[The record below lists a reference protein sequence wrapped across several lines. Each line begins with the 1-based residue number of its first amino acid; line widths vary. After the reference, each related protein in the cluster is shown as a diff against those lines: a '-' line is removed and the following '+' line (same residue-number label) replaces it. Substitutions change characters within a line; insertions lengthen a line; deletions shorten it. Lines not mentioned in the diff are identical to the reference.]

1 MAIRNKLLI
10 LLLGVSLVPLIVYF
24 TLDIS
29 FSRHVRNR
37 VQRTLWTAVEER
49 AHDTLVQTIKNYEEK
64 LQLSR
69 QAVRFGVRHYAD
81 QVQQA
86 LWSINVGRERPASRR
101 PSMRSPLEDIPS
113 EAYEKYKFVDLKGQQ
128 IPVIDFESELVFP
141 GQNESQ
147 NSLPLNSTQLA
158 RTRRNIYAINPESIL
173 WIYTILADG
182 TVGLYPSPG
191 LWPYEPGHDFRKES
205 WYVNAER
212 RRQSAP
218 VQRIETLTGRTVMTI
233 ALPLYGHDNS
243 FAGVVA
249 MDIDLSGMLD
259 RMEIP
264 QQWQKGAWKLL
275 IRLPRQQGID
285 PNDAEVVCCTTYLQS
300 QDGPGKP
307 SKLLD
312 VCDPQDAE
320 KIIKDSRNGNAGFIR
335 RPYYGVDSLWV
346 YGSSER
352 GGGFPILVVP
362 YQLITKQ
369 AENAQQLL
377 FKDNVRAIQI
387 ATFLIFIVI
396 VAAVVLAVMRARK
409 LTVPI
414 THLAAAAGKLAQGD
428 FDVRVNIATNDEF
441 QQLGDIFNQTGPKLK
456 AMEKMK
462 GSLELAR
469 AIQQNLLPGIAPK
482 LEGFE
487 LAGNCKY
494 CDETGGDYYDF
505 IELAELGTGI
515 VGIALG
521 DVTGHGIGAALL
533 MTTARSV
540 LRSNAQ
546 HYGAD
551 LIKLFEVINR
561 HIESDTDYDKFITL
575 FYGILDANQKSLAWV
590 SGGHDPALWYH
601 KDNGKIEELPNTGM
615 PVGVMENASFEQ
627 GGPVFLKAGDVVVIG
642 TDGIWE
648 AQNESGVMFGKD
660 RLRNIIIRDSDKSAN
675 EICSQ
680 IIDDVTNFSS
690 PTPQLDDI
698 TLVVIKF
705 V

>member
-10 LLLGVSLVPLIVYF
+10 LLLSVSLIPLIAYF

-37 VQRTLWTAVEER
+37 IQNTMRSTLEEGARSRLVE
-49 AHDTLVQTIKNYEEK
+49 TIDNYEK
-64 LQLSR
+64 TLKISA
-69 QAVRFGVRHYAD
+69 QAVRYGLQHYAD
-81 QVQQA
+81 QVQRS
-86 LWSINVGRERPASRR
+86 LWSVNISSEQ
-101 PSMRSPLEDIPS
+101 PSSARYLIKLSPEDIS
-113 EAYEKYKFVDLKGQQ
+113 REAQKYQFVNSADNQKRAM
-128 IPVIDFESELVFP
+128 DFESHFVFSAP
-141 GQNESQ
+141 NEAKSPLLSQ
-147 NSLPLNSTQLA
+147 LSQL
-158 RTRRNIYAINPESIL
+158 TKICKDIYAINPESKL
-173 WIYTILADG
+173 WIYTVLADG
-182 TVGLYPSPG
+182 TATLYPSCG
-191 LWPYEPGHDFRKES
+191 FWPYSAGYDLRQQP
-205 WYVNAER
+205 WYINAR
-212 RRQSAP
+212 INKQLTP
-218 VQRIETLTGRTVMTI
+218 TLRIEPLTGKTVMTV
-233 ALPLYGHDNS
+233 AMPFFEQDSS
-243 FAGVVA
+243 FAGVIA
-249 MDIDLSGMLD
+249 MDIDLSSMLD
-259 RMEIP
+259 RMHIP
-264 QQWQKGAWKLL
+264 EQWEEGAWKLL
-275 IRLPRQQGID
+275 IRLPEERGL
-285 PNDAEVVCCTTYLQS
+285 EVEEAKVICCS
-300 QDGPGKP
+300 SFMESREGPGKT
-307 SKLLD
+307 SRLRD
-312 VCDPQDAE
+312 ICDPNNIRTMIE
-320 KIIKDSRNGNAGFIR
+320 NSSSGKAGFMR
-335 RPYYGVDSLWV
+335 LPYNGVDSLWA

-362 YQLITKQ
+362 YQRIIEQ
-369 AENAQQLL
+369 ANNAQQLL
-377 FKDNVRAIQI
+377 FRDNVRAIQFV
-387 ATFLIFIVI
+387 TFLIFIVI
-396 VAAVVLAVMRARK
+396 VAAVVLAVMRAHK

-414 THLAAAAGKLAQGD
+414 THLAEAAGKLAQGD
-428 FDVRVNIATNDEF
+428 FDVRVNIATNDEL

-456 AMEKMK
+456 AMEKMQ

-469 AIQQNLLPGIAPK
+469 AIQQNLLPGTAPK

-505 IELAELGTGI
+505 IELPEVGPGI

-533 MTTARSV
+533 MTTVRGV

-551 LIKLFEVINR
+551 LTKLFEVLNR

-575 FYGILDANQKSLAWV
+575 FYGILDANHKSLVWV

-601 KDNGKIEELPNTGM
+601 KDNGMIEELPNTGM
-615 PVGVMENASFEQ
+615 AVGVMENASFEQ
-627 GGPVFLKAGDVVVIG
+627 GGPVFFKTGDVVVIG

-648 AQNESGVMFGKD
+648 AQNDSGVMFGKD
-660 RLRNIIIRDSDKSAN
+660 RLLNIIIRDSEKPAN

-698 TLVVIKF
+698 TLVVIKA

>member
-1 MAIRNKLLI
+1 MTIRNKLLI
-10 LLLGVSLVPLIVYF
+10 LLLSVSLIPLIVYF

-29 FSRHVRNR
+29 FSRIVRNR
-37 VQRTLWTAVEER
+37 IQNTMRLALEGIARSRLVE
-49 AHDTLVQTIKNYEEK
+49 TIDNYEK
-64 LQLSR
+64 TLKISS
-69 QAVRFGVRHYAD
+69 QAVRYGLQHYAD
-81 QVQQA
+81 QVQRS
-86 LWSINVGRERPASRR
+86 LWSVNISSEQ
-101 PSMRSPLEDIPS
+101 PSSDRYLITLSPEDIS
-113 EAYEKYKFVDLKGQQ
+113 TEARKYQFVNSADNQKRTM
-128 IPVIDFESELVFP
+128 DFESHFVFP
-141 GQNESQ
+141 PQNVSKNPLWSQ
-147 NSLPLNSTQLA
+147 LSQL
-158 RTRRNIYAINPESIL
+158 TKICKDIYAINPESKL

-182 TVGLYPSPG
+182 TAALYPSCG
-191 LWPYEPGHDFRKES
+191 FWPYSEGYDLRQQLWYINARINKQLTPTLRVEP
-205 WYVNAER
+205 
-212 RRQSAP
+212 
-218 VQRIETLTGRTVMTI
+218 LTGKSVMTV
-233 ALPLYGHDNS
+233 AMPFFEQDSS
-243 FAGVVA
+243 FAGVIA
-249 MDIDLSGMLD
+249 MDIDLSSMLD
-259 RMEIP
+259 RIHIP
-264 QQWQKGAWKLL
+264 EEWEEGAWKLL
-275 IRLPRQQGID
+275 IRLPEEKGL
-285 PNDAEVVCCTTYLQS
+285 EVDEAKVICCS
-300 QDGPGKP
+300 SFIESGEGPGKP
-307 SKLLD
+307 SRLLD
-312 VCDPQDAE
+312 ICDPNH
-320 KIIKDSRNGNAGFIR
+320 SRTMIENSSSGKAGFMR
-335 RPYYGVDSLWV
+335 LPYKGVDSLWA

-362 YQLITKQ
+362 YQRIIEQ
-369 AENAQQLL
+369 ANNAQQML
-377 FKDNVRAIQI
+377 FRDNVRAIQI

-414 THLAAAAGKLAQGD
+414 IHLADAAGKLAQGD
-428 FDVRVNIATNDEF
+428 FDVKVNITTNDEL
-441 QQLGDIFNQTGPKLK
+441 QQLGDIFNQTGPQLK

-469 AIQQNLLPGIAPK
+469 AIQQNLLPGTAPK
-482 LEGFE
+482 LDGLE

-505 IELAELGTGI
+505 IELDQLGPGT

-533 MTTARSV
+533 MATARSV

-551 LIKLFEVINR
+551 LTKLFEVLNR

-575 FYGILDANQKSLAWV
+575 FYGILDANQKSLVWV

-615 PVGVMENASFEQ
+615 PVGIMENASFEQ

-660 RLRNIIIRDSDKSAN
+660 RLRNIIIRDSEKPAN

-698 TLVVIKF
+698 TLVVIKS

>member
-1 MAIRNKLLI
+1 MTIRNKLLI
-10 LLLGVSLVPLIVYF
+10 LLLSVSLVPLIVYF

-37 VQRTLWTAVEER
+37 VQRTLWSAVEER
-49 AHDTLVQTIKNYEEK
+49 AHDTLVQTMKNYEGK
-64 LQLSR
+64 LKLSR

-81 QVQQA
+81 QVQQT
-86 LWSINVGRERPASRR
+86 LWSISVGRERPASPR
-101 PSMRSPLEDIPS
+101 PFMRSPSENIPA
-113 EAYEKYKFVDLKGQQ
+113 EANEKYKLVGLEAQQ
-128 IPVIDFESELVFP
+128 VQAIDFESQLVLS
-141 GQNESQ
+141 GQSGSQ
-147 NSLPLNSTQLA
+147 NSLQTKSTQLA
-158 RTRRNIYAINPESIL
+158 RTCRNIYAINPESIL

-212 RRQSAP
+212 RRQPAP
-218 VQRIETLTGRTVMTI
+218 AQRIEPLTGRTVMTI
-233 ALPLYGHDNS
+233 ALPLFSQDNS

-275 IRLPRQQGID
+275 IRLPRQQGMD
-285 PNDAEVVCCTTYLQS
+285 PNEAEVVCCTTYLQS
-300 QDGPGKP
+300 QEGPGKP
-307 SKLLD
+307 SRLLD
-312 VCDPQDAE
+312 VCSPKDTE
-320 KIIKDSRNGNAGFIR
+320 KIIKDSRSGNAGFIR
-335 RPYYGVDSLWV
+335 RPYNGVDSLWV

-352 GGGFPILVVP
+352 GGSFPILVVP
-362 YQLITKQ
+362 YQLITEQ
-369 AENAQQLL
+369 AENAQQML
-377 FKDNVRAIQI
+377 FKDNIRAIQI

-414 THLAAAAGKLAQGD
+414 IHLADAAGKLAQGD
-428 FDVRVNIATNDEF
+428 FDVKVNIATNDEL
-441 QQLGDIFNQTGPKLK
+441 QQLGDMFNQTGPKLK

-469 AIQQNLLPGIAPK
+469 AIQQNLLPMTAPK
-482 LEGFE
+482 LDGFE

-505 IELAELGTGI
+505 IELNQLGPGI

-533 MTTARSV
+533 MATARSV

-551 LIKLFEVINR
+551 LTKLFEVLNR

-575 FYGILDANQKSLAWV
+575 FYGILDANQKSLVWV
-590 SGGHDPALWYH
+590 SGGHDPAMWYH

-615 PVGVMENASFEQ
+615 PVGIMENASFEQ

-648 AQNESGVMFGKD
+648 AQNEGGVMFGKD
-660 RLRNIIIRDSDKSAN
+660 RLRNIIIRESEKSAN
-675 EICSQ
+675 EICSR

-698 TLVVIKF
+698 TLVVIKS

>member
-1 MAIRNKLLI
+1 MTIRNKLLI
-10 LLLGVSLVPLIVYF
+10 LLLGVSLIPLIAYF

-37 VQRTLWTAVEER
+37 VKRTLWTAVEEN

-64 LQLSR
+64 LKFSS
-69 QAVRFGVRHYAD
+69 QAVRFGISHYVD
-81 QVQQA
+81 QVQQN
-86 LWSINVGRERPASRR
+86 LWSISVGRERSGVNRSFTR
-101 PSMRSPLEDIPS
+101 TPSEDIPA
-113 EAYEKYKFVDLKGQQ
+113 EAYEKYKFVDLQLQSKQ
-128 IPVIDFESELVFP
+128 VIDFESQLVFSSR
-141 GQNESQ
+141 NESQ
-147 NSLPLNSTQLA
+147 IFLPLNSTQLA
-158 RTRRNIYAINPESIL
+158 RTCRNIYAINPESIL

-182 TVGLYPSPG
+182 IVGLYPSPG
-191 LWPYEPGHDFRKES
+191 LWPYEPERDLRKES
-205 WYVNAER
+205 WYVNAEG
-212 RRQSAP
+212 RRQFKP
-218 VQRIETLTGRTVMTI
+218 IQRIEPLTGRTVMTI
-233 ALPLYGHDNS
+233 ALPLFGQDNS

-249 MDIDLSGMLD
+249 MDIDLSGMQD

-264 QQWQKGAWKLL
+264 EQWQKGAWKLL
-275 IRLPRQQGID
+275 IRLPLQQGTD
-285 PNDAEVVCCTTYLQS
+285 PNEAEVVCCTTFLQS
-300 QDGPGKP
+300 TEGPGKP
-307 SKLLD
+307 SKLID
-312 VCDPQDAE
+312 ICSPEDAE
-320 KIIKDSRNGNAGFIR
+320 HMIEDSRKGNAGFIR
-335 RPYYGVDSLWV
+335 RPFNEVDSLWV
-346 YGSSER
+346 YGSSR
-352 GGGFPILVVP
+352 RWGGFPILVVP
-362 YQLITKQ
+362 YELITEQ
-369 AENAQQLL
+369 ADNAQQLL

-387 ATFLIFIVI
+387 ATFLTFIVI
-396 VAAVVLAVMRARK
+396 VAAVVLAVMRAHK

-414 THLAAAAGKLAQGD
+414 TDLADAAGKLAQGD
-428 FDVRVNIATNDEF
+428 FDVRVNIATNDEL

-505 IELAELGTGI
+505 IELSEVGPGI

-533 MTTARSV
+533 MTTARGV

-551 LIKLFEVINR
+551 LTQLFEVLNR

-575 FYGILDANQKSLAWV
+575 FYGILDANQKSLVWV

-601 KDNGKIEELPNTGM
+601 KDNDKIEELPNTGM
-615 PVGVMENASFEQ
+615 PVGIMENTSFEQ
-627 GGPVFLKAGDVVVIG
+627 GGPVIFKAGDVVVIG

-660 RLRNIIIRDSDKSAN
+660 RLRNIIIRENEKSAT

-680 IIDDVTNFSS
+680 IIDNVTNFSS
-690 PTPQLDDI
+690 STPQLDDI
-698 TLVVIKF
+698 TLVVIKC

>member
-1 MAIRNKLLI
+1 MTIRNKLLI
-10 LLLGVSLVPLIVYF
+10 LLLSVSLIPLMVYF
-24 TLDIS
+24 TLDIA
-29 FSRHVRNR
+29 FSRIVRNR
-37 VQRTLWTAVEER
+37 IQNTMRLALEGIARSRLVE
-49 AHDTLVQTIKNYEEK
+49 TIDNYEK
-64 LQLSR
+64 TLKISA
-69 QAVRFGVRHYAD
+69 QAVRYGLQHYAD
-81 QVQQA
+81 QVQRS
-86 LWSINVGRERPASRR
+86 LWSVNISSEQ
-101 PSMRSPLEDIPS
+101 PSSDRYLITLSSEDIS
-113 EAYEKYKFVDLKGQQ
+113 TEAKKYQFVNSADNQKR
-128 IPVIDFESELVFP
+128 VMDFESQFVFP
-141 GQNESQ
+141 PQNES
-147 NSLPLNSTQLA
+147 NNPLWSQLSQLTKI
-158 RTRRNIYAINPESIL
+158 RKDIYAINPESKL

-182 TVGLYPSPG
+182 TAALYPSCG
-191 LWPYEPGHDFRKES
+191 FWPYSEGYDLRQQLWYINARINKQLTPTLRVEP
-205 WYVNAER
+205 
-212 RRQSAP
+212 
-218 VQRIETLTGRTVMTI
+218 LTGKSVMTV
-233 ALPLYGHDNS
+233 AMPFFEQDSS
-243 FAGVVA
+243 FAGVIA
-249 MDIDLSGMLD
+249 MDIDLSSMLD
-259 RMEIP
+259 RIHIP
-264 QQWQKGAWKLL
+264 EEWEEGAWKLL
-275 IRLPRQQGID
+275 IRLPEEKGL
-285 PNDAEVVCCTTYLQS
+285 EVDEAKVICCS
-300 QDGPGKP
+300 SFIESGEGPGKP
-307 SKLLD
+307 SRLLD
-312 VCDPQDAE
+312 ICDPNH
-320 KIIKDSRNGNAGFIR
+320 SRTMIENSSSGKAGFMR
-335 RPYYGVDSLWV
+335 LPYKGVDSLWA

-362 YQLITKQ
+362 YQRIIEQ
-369 AENAQQLL
+369 ANNAQQML
-377 FKDNVRAIQI
+377 FRDNVRAIQI

-414 THLAAAAGKLAQGD
+414 IHLADAAGKLAQGD
-428 FDVRVNIATNDEF
+428 FDVKVNITTNDEL
-441 QQLGDIFNQTGPKLK
+441 QQLGDIFNQTGPQLK

-469 AIQQNLLPGIAPK
+469 AIQQNLLPGTAPK
-482 LEGFE
+482 LDGLE

-505 IELAELGTGI
+505 IELDQLGPGI

-533 MTTARSV
+533 MATARSV

-551 LIKLFEVINR
+551 LTKLFEVLNR

-575 FYGILDANQKSLAWV
+575 FYGILDANQKSLVWV

-615 PVGVMENASFEQ
+615 PVGIMENASFEQ

-660 RLRNIIIRDSDKSAN
+660 RLRNIIIRDSEKPAN

-698 TLVVIKF
+698 TLVVIKS

>member
-1 MAIRNKLLI
+1 MRKI
-10 LLLGVSLVPLIVYF
+10 
-24 TLDIS
+24 
-29 FSRHVRNR
+29 
-37 VQRTLWTAVEER
+37 
-49 AHDTLVQTIKNYEEK
+49 
-64 LQLSR
+64 QLSR

-233 ALPLYGHDNS
+233 ALPLYGQDNS

-264 QQWQKGAWKLL
+264 PQWQKGAWKLL
-275 IRLPRQQGID
+275 IRLPRQQGMD
-285 PNDAEVVCCTTYLQS
+285 PNEAEVVCCTTFLQS
-300 QDGPGKP
+300 EEGPGKP
-307 SKLLD
+307 SRLLD
-312 VCDPQDAE
+312 VCNAEDAE
-320 KIIKDSRNGNAGFIR
+320 KIIKDSHSGNAGFIR

-482 LEGFE
+482 LDGFE

-601 KDNGKIEELPNTGM
+601 KDSGKIEELPNTGM

-660 RLRNIIIRDSDKSAN
+660 RLRDIIIRDSDKSAN

>member
-10 LLLGVSLVPLIVYF
+10 LLLGISLVPLIAYF
-24 TLDIS
+24 TLDVS

-37 VQRTLWTAVEER
+37 VQRTLWTAVEEN

-64 LQLSR
+64 LELSR

-81 QVQQA
+81 QVQQG
-86 LWSINVGRERPASRR
+86 LWSIKVGRERPALLR
-101 PSMRSPLEDIPS
+101 PSMRPLLEDIS
-113 EAYEKYKFVDLKGQQ
+113 AEAKEKYKFVDLKGQQ
-128 IPVIDFESELVFP
+128 EHVMNFESQFVFS
-141 GQNESQ
+141 GQIESQ
-147 NSLPLNSTQLA
+147 NPLPLNSAQLA
-158 RTRRNIYAINPESIL
+158 RTRRNIFAINPETIL
-173 WIYTILADG
+173 WIYTILEDG
-182 TVGLYPSPG
+182 AVGLYPSPG
-191 LWPYEPGHDFRKES
+191 VWPYEPGIDLRKES
-205 WYVNAER
+205 WYVNAEK
-212 RRQSAP
+212 RRQAAP
-218 VQRIETLTGRTVMTI
+218 VQRIEPLTGRTVMTI
-233 ALPLYGHDNS
+233 ALPLFGQANS

-264 QQWQKGAWKLL
+264 PQWQKGAWKLL
-275 IRLPRQQGID
+275 IRLPRQQGMD
-285 PNDAEVVCCTTYLQS
+285 PNDAEVVCCTTFLQS
-300 QDGPGKP
+300 HEGPGTP
-307 SKLLD
+307 SRLLD
-312 VCDPQDAE
+312 VCNAEDAE
-320 KIIKDSRNGNAGFIR
+320 KIMKDSRSGNAGFIR
-335 RPYYGVDSLWV
+335 RPYNEVDSLWV

-362 YQLITKQ
+362 YKLITEQ

-396 VAAVVLAVMRARK
+396 VAAVVLAVMRAHK

-414 THLAAAAGKLAQGD
+414 TDLADAAGKLAQGD
-428 FDVRVNIATNDEF
+428 FDVRVNIATNDEL

-505 IELAELGTGI
+505 IELSELGAGI
-515 VGIALG
+515 AGIALG

-546 HYGAD
+546 HYGAN
-551 LIKLFEVINR
+551 LTKLFEVLNR

-575 FYGILDANQKSLAWV
+575 FYGILDANQKSLVWV

-601 KDNGKIEELPNTGM
+601 KDDGTIEELPNTGM
-615 PVGVMENASFEQ
+615 PVGVMENASFDQ
-627 GGPVFLKAGDVVVIG
+627 GGPVYFKAGDVVVIG

-648 AQNESGVMFGKD
+648 AQNASGDMFGKD
-660 RLRNIIIRDSDKSAN
+660 RLRNIIIRDSDRSAN

-690 PTPQLDDI
+690 ATPQLDDI
-698 TLVVIKF
+698 TLVVIKS

>member
-1 MAIRNKLLI
+1 M
-10 LLLGVSLVPLIVYF
+10 
-24 TLDIS
+24 
-29 FSRHVRNR
+29 
-37 VQRTLWTAVEER
+37 
-49 AHDTLVQTIKNYEEK
+49 
-64 LQLSR
+64 
-69 QAVRFGVRHYAD
+69 
-81 QVQQA
+81 
-86 LWSINVGRERPASRR
+86 RP
-101 PSMRSPLEDIPS
+101 PSEDIPA
-113 EAYEKYKFVDLKGQQ
+113 EAYEKYKFVDLKAQQ
-128 IPVIDFESELVFP
+128 VQVIDFESQFVFS
-141 GQNESQ
+141 GQSESQ

-182 TVGLYPSPG
+182 AVGLYPSPG
-191 LWPYEPGHDFRKES
+191 LWPYDPGIDLRKES

-212 RRQSAP
+212 RRQPAP
-218 VQRIETLTGRTVMTI
+218 VQRIEPLTGKTVMTI
-233 ALPLYGHDNS
+233 ALPLFGQDNS
-243 FAGVVA
+243 FAGIVA

-264 QQWQKGAWKLL
+264 PQWQKGAWKLL
-275 IRLPRQQGID
+275 IRLPRQQGMD
-285 PNDAEVVCCTTYLQS
+285 PNEAEVVCCTTFLQPKEV
-300 QDGPGKP
+300 PGKP

-312 VCDPQDAE
+312 VCSPQDTE
-320 KIIKDSRNGNAGFIR
+320 KIIKDSRSGNAGFIR
-335 RPYYGVDSLWV
+335 RPYNGVDSLWV

-352 GGGFPILVVP
+352 GGGFPMLVVP
-362 YQLITKQ
+362 YQLITEQ
-369 AENAQQLL
+369 AENAQQML
-377 FKDNVRAIQI
+377 FRDNVRAIQI

-414 THLAAAAGKLAQGD
+414 THLADAAGKLAQGD
-428 FDVRVNIATNDEF
+428 FDVRVNIATNDEL

-505 IELAELGTGI
+505 IELNQLGSGF

-533 MTTARSV
+533 MTTVRGV

-551 LIKLFEVINR
+551 LTKLFEVLNR

-575 FYGILDANQKSLAWV
+575 FYGILDANQKSLVWA
-590 SGGHDPALWYH
+590 SGGHDPALWFH
-601 KDNGKIEELPNTGM
+601 KNNGKIEELPNTGM
-615 PVGVMENASFEQ
+615 AVGVMENASFEQ
-627 GGPVFLKAGDVVVIG
+627 GGPVFFKAGDVVVIG

-660 RLRNIIIRDSDKSAN
+660 RLRNIIIRDSDKSAT

-680 IIDDVTNFSS
+680 IIDDVTNFSA

-698 TLVVIKF
+698 TLVVIKS